1 MRRARDLPWGA
12 ACRGRQGPP
21 APAHVT
27 PGPRGW
33 TRRSPE
39 AADGL
44 PPMEESDEEVL
55 EDMSEAAKC
64 RIRNRASRKA
74 REAAAMMEVMEE
86 EAKRTR
92 HQSLPMLL
100 AVLLALACWWW
111 WTSRH
116 ATV

>member
-1 MRRARDLPWGA
+1 
-12 ACRGRQGPP
+12 
-21 APAHVT
+21 
-27 PGPRGW
+27 
-33 TRRSPE
+33 
-39 AADGL
+39 
-44 PPMEESDEEVL
+44 
-55 EDMSEAAKC
+55 
-64 RIRNRASRKA
+64 
-74 REAAAMMEVMEE
+74 MMEVMEE